1 MKKYISFMAGMLLAV
16 LLASCEKDLQV
27 FSDPTCRLNFYY
39 DIESVSS
46 FKESMARSAYSFV
59 YGSSDVERDTLWYE
73 METMGFVADH
83 DRAITL
89 VQVDSAGVNNAV
101 AGKHYVAFDDP
112 SMTSYYVVPA
122 GKARVKIPVVI
133 LRDASLK
140 NETVVLMFKIQ
151 PNAEFQQ
158 GYSVLQTRV
167 IQFTDQLSEP
177 SKWTYGYPYS
187 DYSSLTIS
195 LSDYF
200 GDYGVVKHQFLIDQT
215 GEKWDD
221 DYIEKL
227 MTGDANYLTY
237 LLRKMSK
244 RLDEVNAERASRG
257 EGPLT
262 EADGTVVE
270 IADPYASY

>member
-1 MKKYISFMAGMLLAV
+1 MKKYISFMAGMLLAI
-16 LLASCEKDLQV
+16 LFASCEKDLQV
-27 FSDPTCRLNFYY
+27 YSDSTCRLNFYY

-46 FKESMARSAYSFV
+46 FKESMARSTYSFV
-59 YGSSDVERDTLWYE
+59 YGSSGVERDTLWYE

-89 VQVDSAGVNNAV
+89 VQVDSVGVTNAV
-101 AGKHYVAFDDP
+101 AGKHYVSFDDP
-112 SMTSYYVVPA
+112 SVAHYYVVPA
-122 GKARVKIPVVI
+122 GKARVKVPVII

-140 NETVVLMFKIQ
+140 NETVVLKFKIE
-151 PNAEFQQ
+151 PNAEFEQ
-158 GYSVLQTRV
+158 GYSALQARV
-167 IQFTDQLSEP
+167 VQFTDQLSEP
-177 SKWTYGYPYS
+177 SKWSYGFPDS
-187 DYSSLTIS
+187 DYSSYTVS

-200 GDYGVVKHQFLIDQT
+200 GAYGVVKHQFLIEQT

-227 MTGDANYLTY
+227 MTGDSNYLMY

-270 IADPYASY
+270 IADPYAY

>member
-1 MKKYISFMAGMLLAV
+1 MKKYISFMAGMLLAI
-16 LLASCEKDLQV
+16 LFASCEKDLQV
-27 FSDPTCRLNFYY
+27 YSDSTCRLNFYY

-46 FKESMARSAYSFV
+46 FKESMARSTYSFV

-89 VQVDSAGVNNAV
+89 VQVDSVGVTNAV
-101 AGKHYVAFDDP
+101 AGKHYVSFDDP
-112 SMTSYYVVPA
+112 SVAHYYVVPA
-122 GKARVKIPVVI
+122 GKARVKVPVII

-140 NETVVLMFKIQ
+140 NETVVLKFKIE
-151 PNAEFQQ
+151 PNAEFEQ
-158 GYSVLQTRV
+158 GYSALQSRV
-167 IQFTDQLSEP
+167 VQFTDQLSEP
-177 SKWTYGYPYS
+177 SKWSYGFPDS
-187 DYSSLTIS
+187 DYSSYTVS

-200 GDYGVVKHQFLIDQT
+200 GAYGVVKHQFLIEQT

-227 MTGDANYLTY
+227 MTGDSNYLMY

-262 EADGTVVE
+262 EADGTIVE
-270 IADPYASY
+270 IADPYAY

>member
-1 MKKYISFMAGMLLAV
+1 MKKYISFMAGMLLAI
-16 LLASCEKDLQV
+16 LFASCEKDLQV
-27 FSDPTCRLNFYY
+27 YSDSTCRLNFYY

-46 FKESMARSAYSFV
+46 FKESMARSTYSFV

-89 VQVDSAGVNNAV
+89 VQVDSVGVTNAV
-101 AGKHYVAFDDP
+101 AGKHYVSFDDP
-112 SMTSYYVVPA
+112 SVAHYYVVPA
-122 GKARVKIPVVI
+122 GKARVKVPVII

-140 NETVVLMFKIQ
+140 NETVVLKFKIE
-151 PNAEFQQ
+151 PNAEFEQ
-158 GYSVLQTRV
+158 GYSALQSRV
-167 IQFTDQLSEP
+167 VQFTDQLSEP
-177 SKWTYGYPYS
+177 SKWSYGFPDS
-187 DYSSLTIS
+187 DYSSYTVS

-200 GDYGVVKHQFLIDQT
+200 GAYGVVKHQFLIEQT

-227 MTGDANYLTY
+227 MTGDSNYLMY

-270 IADPYASY
+270 IADPYAY